1 MLPCGW
7 AADHTDNI
15 VCKGLCSPHQPGS
28 TCAWVSVQA
37 GTVLDRGSRME
48 HNVSEWVWAA
58 MPVNSSAANII
69 PLMVKSWAHGDRD
82 ILSVT

>member
-1 MLPCGW
+1 M
-7 AADHTDNI
+7 
-15 VCKGLCSPHQPGS
+15 
-28 TCAWVSVQA
+28 
-37 GTVLDRGSRME
+37 DRGSRME

-69 PLMVKSWAHGDRD
+69 PLIVKSWAHGDRD

>member
-1 MLPCGW
+1 
-7 AADHTDNI
+7 
-15 VCKGLCSPHQPGS
+15 
-28 TCAWVSVQA
+28 
-37 GTVLDRGSRME
+37 ME

-69 PLMVKSWAHGDRD
+69 PLIVKSWAHGDSD